1 MRRWVIGAGG
11 CALVIGG
18 LFWALAGRS
27 GALDLSQRT
36 DLMAFACGA
45 VGVVGLVAT
54 FWRRADEDEA
64 AAVARLAREVKA
76 IGEPQW
82 MSSLGGDLKA
92 IDVTFAFRPYAGA
105 RAAELPASP
114 AGRLEKVVEDY
125 RGLRP
130 RRLVITG
137 EPGAGKT
144 VLARKFVMEL
154 TRVRAD
160 DEPVPVLVALAD
172 WDAGEPFRDWLTRHL
187 ERDYGLPAASARRVV
202 AARMVLPVLDG
213 LDEMDPTGTPAADS
227 RAGRALEALSRYQD
241 GTEPAPLVLTCRSR
255 EYDALEA
262 DGVHIL
268 DAARIGIDPVTAER
282 AHDFLALRGAR
293 RPHRWDPVLDE
304 LRAHPHGVLARALS
318 TPWRLTLVAVA
329 YERDGDPA
337 ELVGAGTEGETADLL
352 LGRFIGASVR
362 SAAVGAGRYAP
373 GWVHRR
379 LRVLAVLLGPETDLA
394 LLGLGRF
401 APRWAVRVL
410 ELVQLGV
417 ILWVVLADLAL
428 DSGERVELSFPVVLA
443 VLLMIA
449 VLVRRLRAQVS
460 SRSQAAASMP
470 PAGSALW
477 RVGVRRVMRR
487 VPRSWSGLMISG
499 TLLFGIWQAVPQRL
513 GGQGMTSLAP
523 VVGAVFVLYLVF
535 AAAAEVDD
543 AATGPAGQLRG
554 QLALATVL
562 VTAVAAVFYGGEA
575 MRLPTSVVAMIG
587 SAVVLELLSGLVE
600 YGLFRL
606 WNLRRLPLRLARFL
620 DWSVAAGLLRTSGA
634 AYQFRHREFQEW
646 LVRHPAP

>member
-1 MRRWVIGAGG
+1 MRRGVIGLGG
-11 CALVIGG
+11 SVLVVGG
-18 LFWALAGRS
+18 VLWALAGRS

-45 VGVVGLVAT
+45 LGVVGLVAT

-105 RAAELPASP
+105 RAAALPASP

-144 VLARKFVMEL
+144 LLARKFVMEL
-154 TRVRAD
+154 NRVRAA

-172 WDAGEPFRDWLTRHL
+172 WDTGEPFRAWLTRHL

-213 LDEMDPTGTPAADS
+213 LDEMDPAGTPAAGS
-227 RAGRALEALSRYQD
+227 RAGLALEALSRHQD

-268 DAARIGIDPVTAER
+268 DAARIEIDPVTPDR
-282 AHDFLALRGAR
+282 ARDFLTLRGAR
-293 RPHRWDPVLDE
+293 RPDRWAPLLDE
-304 LRAHPHGVLARALS
+304 LRDRPTGVPARALS
-318 TPWRLTLVAVA
+318 TPWRLTLAAVA
-329 YERDGDPA
+329 YERDGDPG
-337 ELVGAGTEGETADLL
+337 ELLRARTEGEAADLL
-352 LGRFIGASVR
+352 LARFIGAS
-362 SAAVGAGRYAP
+362 GTGRYAP
-373 GWVHRR
+373 ERVHRA
-379 LRVLAVLLGPETDLA
+379 LHTLAVLLGPGTDVAPLE
-394 LLGLGRF
+394 LGRY
-401 APRWAVRVL
+401 APRWLIGGFMGVVGVAGAAAQGLVLWSGWWSTAYSTVTLLSLLFTAFLAWHVVRRGPGRS
-410 ELVQLGV
+410 LVTLPTPRLGSPLWGV
-417 ILWVVLADLAL
+417 GLRRILARPLRSWPGLLLTSLLLLTLWQSARLGFGARGSL
-428 DSGERVELSFPVVLA
+428 
-443 VLLMIA
+443 VLLAFMLVGLGF
-449 VLVRRLRAQVS
+449 VLTFQVS
-460 SRSQAAASMP
+460 DELDATA
-470 PAGSALW
+470 
-477 RVGVRRVMRR
+477 VG
-487 VPRSWSGLMISG
+487 
-499 TLLFGIWQAVPQRL
+499 
-513 GGQGMTSLAP
+513 P
-523 VVGAVFVLYLVF
+523 V
-535 AAAAEVDD
+535 
-543 AATGPAGQLRG
+543 GPLRG
-554 QLALATVL
+554 QLALTGLVLAGVAVAVETWRAIPLSEAAPTVL
-562 VTAVAAVFYGGEA
+562 LLVMSPAMVAGF
-575 MRLPTSVVAMIG
+575 LT
-587 SAVVLELLSGLVE
+587 
-600 YGLFRL
+600 YGLFL
-606 WNLRRLPLRLARFL
+606 LVNARRLPLRFARFL
-620 DWSVAAGLLRTSGA
+620 EWSVAAGLMRTSGA